1 MNTLHDKTILITG
14 ASGGIG
20 AAMAREAAAP
30 SVTLLLT
37 ARSEDKLHTL
47 ADEVRE
53 RGADADVFPQ
63 DLSRPGAA
71 DTLYERITEAGY
83 TVDVLINNA
92 GFGKMGPFE
101 AYESETYE
109 QMVTL
114 NVTNLVTLTRRCLP
128 DMLEKEEGGILN
140 IASTAAYQPLP
151 HFAVYSATKSFVLN
165 FSQALYGEYKD
176 RGVTV
181 SCLSPGTTDTNF
193 AERANSSAFVP
204 KGESPEKVARSG
216 LDALLRRKRAKV
228 SGLSNAISA
237 VVGRLAPRGGVIA
250 VMRRAFTNDT

>member
-20 AAMAREAAAP
+20 AAFAREAAAP

-37 ARSEDKLHTL
+37 ARSENELHRL

-53 RGADADVFPQ
+53 RGAAADVFPQ

-71 DTLYERITEAGY
+71 DTLYERITETGY

-101 AYESETYE
+101 SYEAKTYE
-109 QMVTL
+109 EMVTL
-114 NVTNLVTLTRRCLP
+114 NVTSLVTLTRHCLP
-128 DMLEKEEGGILN
+128 DMLEKEEAGILN

-151 HFAVYSATKSFVLN
+151 YFAVYSATKSFVLN

-204 KGESPEKVARSG
+204 EGAPPEKVARSG
-216 LDALLRRKRAKV
+216 IDALLRRKREKV
-228 SGLSNAISA
+228 SGLSNAIGA
-237 VVGRLAPRGGVIA
+237 VLGRLAPRGGVIA
-250 VMRRAFTNDT
+250 VMRRAFASDT